1 MQHTPQPSVQQ
12 LLQSL
17 KGPPLQPV
25 ASQLQLDWAQRL
37 SATTNA
43 GTGMNPILAQLLL
56 NQFQTSSS
64 SSEAVSAAKT
74 AENAQIEV
82 TEVDESR
89 KSSMDHDGNSA
100 DQLGFISDEEN
111 QNPLQ
116 IVEEHENATVKCEN
130 LAENSS
136 FHSAGNSN
144 SEHENSKEESGNR
157 RMRTLIS
164 PEQAEILYQEYLK
177 VRKAR

>member
-1 MQHTPQPSVQQ
+1 
-12 LLQSL
+12 
-17 KGPPLQPV
+17 
-25 ASQLQLDWAQRL
+25 
-37 SATTNA
+37 
-43 GTGMNPILAQLLL
+43 MNPILAQLLL

-64 SSEAVSAAKT
+64 SSEAVLAART
-74 AENAQIEV
+74 GENQP
-82 TEVDESR
+82 TEEDESR
-89 KSSMDHDGNSA
+89 KSSMDQDGNSA

-116 IVEEHENATVKCEN
+116 IVEEDESATVKCEN

-136 FHSAGNSN
+136 FQSAGNSI